1 MHKLDIALPPLRNE
15 RLLGVCVRVSESRQ
29 ALVSNCQTDVAS
41 FCRLLF
47 LRFELRISRIF
58 RVRTSIKVIVMF
70 LAMKFVDKM
79 TSCQF
84 GSSKQV
90 LIDRVGARSFNGAKK

>member
-1 MHKLDIALPPLRNE
+1 
-15 RLLGVCVRVSESRQ
+15 
-29 ALVSNCQTDVAS
+29 
-41 FCRLLF
+41 
-47 LRFELRISRIF
+47 
-58 RVRTSIKVIVMF
+58 MF

-90 LIDRVGARSFNGAKK
+90 LIDRVGTRSFNGAKK